1 MPCKALFL
9 AVVEGCLHGLGW
21 VVCLD
26 IVPQR
31 QAFDG
36 KTVFLSALR
45 RVFSKFG
52 RLYRERARR
61 FFFGPALRK
70 TGAFLFAVRIGQCLR
85 GFWRQIKE
93 APGISRFFGDVR
105 ESFGCRLEDSTGET
119 IFLNLI

>member
-36 KTVFLSALR
+36 KTAFSA
-45 RVFSKFG
+45 V
-52 RLYRERARR
+52 A
-61 FFFGPALRK
+61 P
-70 TGAFLFAVRIGQCLR
+70 RI
-85 GFWRQIKE
+85 FE
-93 APGISRFFGDVR
+93 V
-105 ESFGCRLEDSTGET
+105 
-119 IFLNLI
+119 